1 MADFLRLKQICLVAP
16 HLEPVATEIGAI
28 MGLDICYR
36 DPAVGAYGLEN
47 VLYPVDSMLLEV
59 VAPTKDSTAAGRY
72 LDRIKRDGFVE
83 GYHGG
88 YMVIF
93 TASDVERRREHA
105 NAIGVRI
112 AHTIDKP
119 TFFGIQLHP
128 ADCRA
133 AFVDFN
139 RTQDSDGILGPY
151 TVAGPN
157 WQKFIRKDTTQA
169 LVGLE
174 VESPDPAGLAEHW
187 AKIIEVPVGKNA
199 AGEPV
204 LSFVNNSFRFIKGPK
219 EVLGGLVFKVNGV
232 ARVREAAKARGLKV
246 DDDLFHLCGVNFRLV
261 A

>member
-1 MADFLRLKQICLVAP
+1 MPDFLRLKQICLVAP
-16 HLEPVATEIGAI
+16 RLEPVATEIGAI

-47 VLYPVDSMLLEV
+47 VLYPVDSTLLEV
-59 VAPTKDSTAAGRY
+59 VAPTRDNTAAGRY
-72 LDRIKRDGFVE
+72 LARIQRAGFPE

-105 NAIGVRI
+105 KTIGIRV
-112 AHTIDKP
+112 AHTIDKS

-139 RTQDSDGILGPY
+139 RTENSDGVLGPY

-157 WQKFIRKDTTQA
+157 WQEFIRKDTTQA

-174 VESPDPAGLAEHW
+174 IESPDPAGLAAHW
-187 AKIIEVPVGKNA
+187 AKIIEVPVEKNA
-199 AGEPV
+199 AGEPT
-204 LSFVNNSFRFIKGPK
+204 LSFVNNTFRFIKGPA
-219 EVLGGLVFKVNGV
+219 EVLGGLVFKVNDV
-232 ARVREAAKARGLKV
+232 AKVKAAAAAKGYKV
-246 DDDLFHLCGVNFRLV
+246 DGNSFHMCGVNFRLV

>member
-1 MADFLRLKQICLVAP
+1 MPDFLRLKQICLVAP

-47 VLYPVDSMLLEV
+47 VLYPVDSTLLEV
-59 VAPTKDSTAAGRY
+59 VAPTHDNTAAGRY
-72 LDRIKRDGFVE
+72 LARIQRDGFAE

-93 TASDVERRREHA
+93 TANDVERRREHA
-105 NAIGVRI
+105 KTIGIRI

-119 TFFGIQLHP
+119 TFHGIQLHP

-139 RTQDSDGILGPY
+139 RTQDSDGVFGPY

-157 WQKFIRKDTTQA
+157 WRTFVRQDTTQA

-174 VESPDPAGLAEHW
+174 IESPDPAGLAAHW

-199 AGEPV
+199 AGQPT
-204 LSFVNNSFRFIKGPK
+204 LTFVNNTFRFIKGPK
-219 EVLGGLVFKVNGV
+219 EVLGGLLFKVTDLAGV
-232 ARVREAAKARGLKV
+232 LEAAKARGLKV
-246 DDDLFHLCGVNFRLV
+246 DGDSFHLCGVNFRLV